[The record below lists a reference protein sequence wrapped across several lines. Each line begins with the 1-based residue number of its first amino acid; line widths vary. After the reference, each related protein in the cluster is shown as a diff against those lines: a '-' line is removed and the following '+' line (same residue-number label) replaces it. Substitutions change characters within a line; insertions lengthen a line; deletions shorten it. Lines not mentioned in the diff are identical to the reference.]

1 MSDDIYRQTFGEAPP
16 AAKTPAPT
24 PTIERIPRTVDG
36 STWYAHAQG
45 PDGQTIGATSRTK
58 RDVLT
63 RFSEQ
68 WARFAD

>member
-1 MSDDIYRQTFGEAPP
+1 MSDDIYRQAFGEAPP

-45 PDGQTIGATSRTK
+45 PDGQTIGTTSRTK